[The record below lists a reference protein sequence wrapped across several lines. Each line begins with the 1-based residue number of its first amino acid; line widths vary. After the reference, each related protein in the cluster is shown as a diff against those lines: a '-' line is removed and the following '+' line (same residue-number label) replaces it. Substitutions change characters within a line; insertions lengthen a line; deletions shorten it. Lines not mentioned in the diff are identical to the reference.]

1 MPELAEVQESTK
13 KAFISR
19 PNSNADKI
27 EKEEKELEELIKE
40 QESTEENS
48 GHVIEDDNALA
59 TPEEKTFK
67 KRYGD
72 LRRHSQK
79 QREDY
84 ENKLAALKTQLT
96 AATNQQI
103 KLPKS
108 EDFHQWA
115 EEQPSW
121 VQNSLYENDT
131 DAYSAARAIDLYK
144 ADRNLT
150 GSTKAKSTDNS
161 EAAKSVNTRA
171 SRSKP
176 QSEIH
181 QV

>member
-67 KRYGD
+67 KRYGH
-72 LRRHSQK
+72 LRR
-79 QREDY
+79 R
-84 ENKLAALKTQLT
+84 
-96 AATNQQI
+96 
-103 KLPKS
+103 
-108 EDFHQWA
+108 
-115 EEQPSW
+115 
-121 VQNSLYENDT
+121 
-131 DAYSAARAIDLYK
+131 
-144 ADRNLT
+144 
-150 GSTKAKSTDNS
+150 
-161 EAAKSVNTRA
+161 
-171 SRSKP
+171 
-176 QSEIH
+176 
-181 QV
+181 